1 MGEIR
6 VRMTISNALI
16 HVFRE
21 IGVVFFLRFDFCV
34 VVCLLFHSGLR
45 GLVSDRVKQIR
56 LRRYTMLTRQ
66 GLRIAF

>member
-45 GLVSDRVKQIR
+45 GLVSDRVK
-56 LRRYTMLTRQ
+56 
-66 GLRIAF
+66 